1 MTMLISHF
9 WLKEPMPVE
18 KVAAAILIVGGNIIS
33 MAGKIKGK
41 K

>member
-18 KVAAAILIVGGNIIS
+18 KMVAAILIVGGNIIS
-33 MAGKIKGK
+33 LAGKMKVK